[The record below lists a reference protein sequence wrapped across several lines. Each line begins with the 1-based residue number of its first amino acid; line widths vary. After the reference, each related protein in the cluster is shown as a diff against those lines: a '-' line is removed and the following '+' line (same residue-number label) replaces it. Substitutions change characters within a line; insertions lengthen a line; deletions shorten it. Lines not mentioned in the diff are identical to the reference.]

1 MTRRIPQRLTLFT
14 SAPSHAPRLPQDVTK
29 GPGVQETQF
38 EAMFAELYPVVL
50 GYAAR
55 RTQWHVAEDVA
66 ARVFLA
72 AWHRLDLVPDE
83 HEHRKAWILVVA
95 RNVLASS
102 QQARLCSARLD
113 VRLRA
118 GLAAGIPVVE
128 LDPADVVAER
138 LVAGMA
144 MRRLGPRDQEVLQ
157 LAAWDGLDLEGL
169 ATVLGCSTGAAA
181 MRLHRARARLERLLQ
196 VGGHPSAVR
205 PVGERDGGDD
215 SADDDSADDDAA
227 SDGGW

>member
-1 MTRRIPQRLTLFT
+1 MAFT
-14 SAPSHAPRLPQDVTK
+14 SPPPGAPRLPPDATK
-29 GPGVQETQF
+29 GPGVHEKQF

-66 ARVFLA
+66 AQVFLV
-72 AWHRLDLVPDE
+72 AWHRLDVVPDDD
-83 HEHRKAWILVVA
+83 EHRKAWILVVA
-95 RNVLASS
+95 RNVLANS
-102 QQARLCSARLD
+102 QRARLRSARLD

-138 LVAGMA
+138 LVAGTA
-144 MRRLGPRDQEVLQ
+144 MRRLGPRDQEILQ
-157 LAAWDGLDLEGL
+157 LAAWDGLDLDGL

-181 MRLHRARARLERLLQ
+181 MRLHRARTRLERLLQ
-196 VGGHPSAVR
+196 VGGHASTLR
-205 PVGERDGGDD
+205 PVGERDG
-215 SADDDSADDDAA
+215 DDDDDGDATT
-227 SDGGW
+227 DGGW

>member
-1 MTRRIPQRLTLFT
+1 MAFT
-14 SAPSHAPRLPQDVTK
+14 SPPPGAPRLPPDATK
-29 GPGVQETQF
+29 GPGVHEKQF

-66 ARVFLA
+66 AQVFLV
-72 AWHRLDLVPDE
+72 AWHRLDVVPDDD
-83 HEHRKAWILVVA
+83 EHRKAWILVVA
-95 RNVLASS
+95 RNVLANS
-102 QQARLCSARLD
+102 QRARLRSARLD

-138 LVAGMA
+138 LVAGTA
-144 MRRLGPRDQEVLQ
+144 MRRLGPRDQEILQ
-157 LAAWDGLDLEGL
+157 LAAWDGLDLDGL

-181 MRLHRARARLERLLQ
+181 MRLHRARTRLERLLQ
-196 VGGHPSAVR
+196 VGGHASTLR
-205 PVGERDGGDD
+205 PVGERDG
-215 SADDDSADDDAA
+215 ADDDGDATT
-227 SDGGW
+227 DGGW

>member
-1 MTRRIPQRLTLFT
+1 MTRWIVQRLTPLT
-14 SAPSHAPRLPQDVTK
+14 SAAPCAPRLPQDVTK
-29 GPGVQETQF
+29 GPGVQEKQF

-66 ARVFLA
+66 AQVFLV
-72 AWHRLDLVPDE
+72 AWHRLDVVPDDD
-83 HEHRKAWILVVA
+83 EHRKAWILVVA
-95 RNVLASS
+95 RNILANS
-102 QQARLCSARLD
+102 QRARLRSARLD

-138 LVAGMA
+138 LVAGTA
-144 MRRLGPRDQEVLQ
+144 MRRLGPRDQEILQ

-181 MRLHRARARLERLLQ
+181 MRLHRARTRLERLLQ
-196 VGGHPSAVR
+196 VGGHPSALR
-205 PVGERDGGDD
+205 PVGERDG
-215 SADDDSADDDAA
+215 DDDATT
-227 SDGGW
+227 DGRW